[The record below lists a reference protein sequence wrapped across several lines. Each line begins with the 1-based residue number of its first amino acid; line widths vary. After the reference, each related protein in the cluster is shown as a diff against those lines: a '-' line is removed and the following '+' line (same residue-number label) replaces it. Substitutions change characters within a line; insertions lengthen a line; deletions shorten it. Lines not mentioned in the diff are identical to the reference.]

1 MCLNCGTP
9 AQNNADDKRLH
20 LYFQGGMLVQ
30 RTSLKALKCKIS
42 SNLHVVKTCRLK
54 YIHTLT

>member
-20 LYFQGGMLVQ
+20 LHKTAQGWLED
-30 RTSLKALKCKIS
+30 
-42 SNLHVVKTCRLK
+42 VKNVLRV
-54 YIHTLT
+54 LTWSM